1 MPQMATQRDYYEILG
16 VKKDASAD
24 EIKKAYKKAALANH
38 PDRNPGDTAAE
49 ERFKEAA
56 EAFEVL
62 SDDDKRAAY
71 DRYGH
76 AGVKG
81 RGHAGTG
88 FHDVEEI
95 FGAFGDLFEGLFGGG
110 FGGRRGQRVSRGA
123 NLRCEIRLTLREA
136 AKGVSRQIET
146 DRAEL
151 CAKCEGSGA
160 KPGSKPERCNYC
172 GGRGQVVQSQGFF
185 RLQTTCPACRG
196 EGAIVRE
203 KCPTCRG
210 SGREVKR
217 AKLDVKVP
225 PGLDNG
231 MQLCLRGE
239 GEPGQHGGPRGDLYC
254 EIRVE
259 EHPLFKREGPHLTCR
274 VPITFT
280 QAALGTEF
288 EIPLL
293 EGRHNLVIAPG
304 TQPGEV
310 FRLRGKGMP
319 DPHGRGVGDLLVEIQ
334 VEVPRKMTERQEQL
348 LRELADV
355 EHTNVSPHQKSF
367 LEMIKD
373 YFSSADD
380 SEDQK

>member
-1 MPQMATQRDYYEILG
+1 MPTQRDYYEILG
-16 VKKDASAD
+16 VKKDAAAD

-123 NLRCEIRLTLREA
+123 NLRCDIRLSLREA
-136 AKGVSRQIET
+136 AKGVSRQIEI

-151 CAKCEGSGA
+151 CAKCDGSGA

-203 KCPTCRG
+203 KCPACHG
-210 SGREVKR
+210 SGREVKQ

-239 GEPGQHGGPRGDLYC
+239 GEPGHHGGPRGDLYC
-254 EIRVE
+254 EIHVADD
-259 EHPLFKREGPHLTCR
+259 PLFQREGPHLTCR
-274 VPITFT
+274 VPVTFT
-280 QAALGTEF
+280 QATLGTEF
-288 EIPLL
+288 DIPLL
-293 EGRHNLVIAPG
+293 EGRHKLTIPPG

-319 DPHGRGVGDLLVEIQ
+319 DPHGRGVGDLMVVIQ
-334 VEVPRKMTERQEQL
+334 VEVPRKLTERQEQL
-348 LRELADV
+348 LRELAEV
-355 EHTNVSPHQKSF
+355 ENTNVSPHQKSF
-367 LEMIKD
+367 LEMVKD
-373 YFSSADD
+373 YFSPSAE
-380 SEDQK
+380 SEDKT

>member
-1 MPQMATQRDYYEILG
+1 MMATQRDYYEVLG

-38 PDRNPGDTAAE
+38 PDRNPGDSAAE

-95 FGAFGDLFEGLFGGG
+95 FGTFGDLFEGLFGGG
-110 FGGRRGQRVSRGA
+110 FGGRRGQRVSCGA

-136 AKGVSRQIET
+136 AKGVSREIEI

-151 CAKCEGSGA
+151 CAKCDGSGA

-203 KCPTCRG
+203 KCPACRG

-231 MQLCLRGE
+231 MQLCLRGK
-239 GEPGQHGGPRGDLYC
+239 GEPGHHGGPRGDLFC
-254 EIRVE
+254 EIRVQND
-259 EHPLFKREGPHLTCR
+259 PFFKRDGANLGCV

-280 QAALGTEF
+280 QAALGTDF

-293 EGRHNLVIAPG
+293 EGRHKLVIPPG

-310 FRLRGKGMP
+310 FRLRGRGMP
-319 DPHGRGVGDLLVEIQ
+319 DPHGRGVGDLLVEVQI
-334 VEVPRKMTERQEQL
+334 EVPRKLTEQQEEL
-348 LRELADV
+348 LRQLAEV
-355 EHTNVSPHQKSF
+355 ENANVSPHQKSF
-367 LEMIKD
+367 FEMLKD
-373 YFSSADD
+373 YFSPSGPP
-380 SEDQK
+380 ENVT